1 VVDNSQYS
9 KDANIK
15 YISKSTRYVDETGE
29 HEMTETEVYKKYYCG
44 AHFYRV
50 WLSDLLYHLNLI
62 SNSRQLDVLFYIHDN
77 VNGDN
82 LFIGTHRAISE
93 ATKASTK
100 TVNLIIKKMIEADL
114 ITVKQRGV
122 YMVKPTLLMK
132 GDNGRKHRLT
142 IEYENIKKTHEQ
154 MTCDDGEPEA

>member
-1 VVDNSQYS
+1 MVVDKQYS
-9 KDANIK
+9 NDANIK
-15 YISKSTRYVDETGE
+15 YISKTTRYVDETGE
-29 HEMTETEVYKKYYCG
+29 HEMTETEVYKKYYGG

-62 SNSRQLDVLFYIHDN
+62 SNSRQLDVLFYMLDN

-82 LFIGTHRAISE
+82 LFIGTHRAIAE
-93 ATKASTK
+93 ATNASTK

-132 GDNGRKHRLT
+132 GDNVRKHKLT
-142 IEYENIKKTHEQ
+142 IEYENIKRNNEQ
-154 MTCDDGEPEA
+154 MTIEDVE

>member
-1 VVDNSQYS
+1 MYKKEYS
-9 KDANIK
+9 ENANIK

-29 HEMTETEVYKKYYCG
+29 HEMTETEVYKKYYGG

-62 SNSRQLDVLFYIHDN
+62 SNSRQLDVLFYMLDN

-82 LFIGTHRAISE
+82 LFIGTNRAIAE
-93 ATKASTK
+93 ATKASTQ
-100 TVNLIIKKMIEADL
+100 TVNRIIKKMVEADL
-114 ITVKQRGV
+114 ITIKQRGV

-132 GDNGRKHRLT
+132 GDNVRKHKLT

-154 MTCDDGEPEA
+154 MTIDDVDPEA